1 MKNEYKNINVL
12 ISNNNINIQQEKIKN
27 IISFLE
33 SQYEFDLDYSKWK
46 CGTKD
51 KFIEKINDLKNLLSN
66 LNKKMDVS
74 KETLN
79 IIKKIQELS
88 KQIEELES
96 ENEMLKNSLSQSDKF
111 KIIQNNNIIEGNR
124 EYIEQLKANITVI
137 GW

>member
-1 MKNEYKNINVL
+1 
-12 ISNNNINIQQEKIKN
+12 
-27 IISFLE
+27 
-33 SQYEFDLDYSKWK
+33 
-46 CGTKD
+46 
-51 KFIEKINDLKNLLSN
+51 
-66 LNKKMDVS
+66 MDVS